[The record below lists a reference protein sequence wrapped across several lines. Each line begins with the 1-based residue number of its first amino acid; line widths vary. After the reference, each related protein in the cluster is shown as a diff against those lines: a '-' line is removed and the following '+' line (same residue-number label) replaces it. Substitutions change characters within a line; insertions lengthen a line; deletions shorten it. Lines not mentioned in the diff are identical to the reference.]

1 MRELYLVIAYDTP
14 DDRRRARL
22 AKLLKG
28 FGERR
33 QYSVFEARL
42 TREQWAHLKGKLEA
56 LVNKEED
63 VLAVYFLPPEAVGR
77 TWRIGHEGLKRPR
90 TPTSSSEREGHL
102 MQTPCAKPGVF
113 AVQKAA
119 LLNCILVLS
128 PRARAH
134 SSWRRK
140 VPL

>member
-42 TREQWAHLKGKLEA
+42 TREQWAHLA
-56 LVNKEED
+56 
-63 VLAVYFLPPEAVGR
+63 
-77 TWRIGHEGLKRPR
+77 HRPR
-90 TPTSSSEREGHL
+90 GVEAPRGPRLRLAS
-102 MQTPCAKPGVF
+102 AKATLCKPPVPNRGF
-113 AVQKAA
+113 
-119 LLNCILVLS
+119 LLY
-128 PRARAH
+128 
-134 SSWRRK
+134 RR
-140 VPL
+140 LLF

>member
-22 AKLLKG
+22 AKLLKA

-42 TREQWAHLKGKLEA
+42 TQEQWAQLKGKLEA

-77 TWRIGHEGLKRPR
+77 TWRIGHEGLK
-90 TPTSSSEREGHL
+90 HL
-102 MQTPCAKPGVF
+102 EDPDFV
-113 AVQKAA
+113 
-119 LLNCILVLS
+119 
-128 PRARAH
+128 
-134 SSWRRK
+134 
-140 VPL
+140 

>member
-33 QYSVFEARL
+33 QCSVFEARL
-42 TREQWAHLKGKLEA
+42 PRAQWAHLKGKL
-56 LVNKEED
+56 ED

-77 TWRIGHEGLKRPR
+77 TWRIGHEGLKRLEDPDF
-90 TPTSSSEREGHL
+90 
-102 MQTPCAKPGVF
+102 V
-113 AVQKAA
+113 
-119 LLNCILVLS
+119 
-128 PRARAH
+128 
-134 SSWRRK
+134 
-140 VPL
+140 

>member
-42 TREQWAHLKGKLEA
+42 TREQWAHRKGKLEA

-77 TWRIGHEGLKRPR
+77 TWRIGREGLKRLEDPDF
-90 TPTSSSEREGHL
+90 
-102 MQTPCAKPGVF
+102 V
-113 AVQKAA
+113 
-119 LLNCILVLS
+119 
-128 PRARAH
+128 
-134 SSWRRK
+134 
-140 VPL
+140 